1 METTMNQTSR
11 AFSDDSKLKDRLIA
25 ALRDREVSRALSKLQ
40 ARHAELARVSRAAR
54 LFDAACAAGQDGI
67 DVLDSLNASIAQVD
81 NLISSARAAT
91 RAFDAGLAAE
101 REKAGTVP
109 YRVARAIL
117 ECPGEIEGL
126 ERLIKGFEQAREAY
140 IENLRQKGVD
150 ARMLA
155 QLEPVPTPDDLA
167 TWKRDVE
174 AKRDRYARL
183 RAYDASGPAYDP
195 ALLGDE
201 LLSELSH

>member
-1 METTMNQTSR
+1 MNQISR
-11 AFSDDSKLKDRLIA
+11 AFSDDSKMKTKLIA
-25 ALRDREVSRALSKLQ
+25 ALHDREVSRALSKLQ
-40 ARHAELARVSRAAR
+40 ERHTELARVSRIAR
-54 LFDAACAAGQDGI
+54 LFDAVAAAEHDGI
-67 DVLDSLNASIAQVD
+67 DVIDSLNASIEQVGH
-81 NLISSARAAT
+81 LVSSARAAA

-117 ECPGEIEGL
+117 EMPVEIEGL
-126 ERLIKGFEQAREAY
+126 ERLIKGFMQAREAY